1 MKKFFVI
8 TALVLTTVLYVFTVS
23 KSYEYMNAY
32 STKSAESSVRKIGGS
47 DHPIKGSYV
56 ETDHTSFYM
65 RPRETFAQDL
75 YDKNVEDADEP
86 DYYYAYGVESSCKS
100 SYIVTQIQSDGGG

>member
-32 STKSAESSVRKIGGS
+32 STKSAESSVRKIGVS
-47 DHPIKGSYV
+47 DPIKGSYV
-56 ETDHTSFYM
+56 ETIHTSFYTCPK
-65 RPRETFAQDL
+65 RTSARDL
-75 YDKNVEDADEP
+75 DDKNDQEADKLSH
-86 DYYYAYGVESSCKS
+86 YYTFGVESSCRS